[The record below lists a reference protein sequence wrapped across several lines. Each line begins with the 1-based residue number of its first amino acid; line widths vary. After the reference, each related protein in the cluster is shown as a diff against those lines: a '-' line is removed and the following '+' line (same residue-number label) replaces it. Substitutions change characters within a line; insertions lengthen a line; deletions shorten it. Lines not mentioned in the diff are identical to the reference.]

1 MQKLEITYQD
11 RLYGHYEKDLKKP
24 YFYLNKSFDIK
35 RLTIDGKDISYSYED
50 ECFIR
55 TFTLPKTGHLVLE
68 YEISLD
74 GSVKDYFPYVKEKT
88 DDPFFILR
96 QETLYYPMLY
106 EPYSEEFYDHVLNR
120 YEEDLFELSII
131 SSYPFSI
138 DIPKL
143 ENKYRGYWPNVLFGK
158 HQSASFDF
166 GKVIDFC
173 GAIENI
179 KKQSGLIININD
191 ALNKY
196 RYFPLLDLVIY
207 VIPEGYGSF
216 VKDDKTMI
224 ITKDSFLDPLY
235 LIHEIS
241 HLYWNP
247 ICDPLIQACR
257 FFDEGISQYLTLKI
271 ADELNIK
278 EATLI
283 KKDYLEAFKKHIKG
297 VKFSPIS
304 EYGNLGMGDLSYDV
318 GPLILLKIEE
328 SVGEKKMQEVIKR
341 MLNDREEMNFK
352 KFIGLFDGHQE
363 LLNTLF
369 FKVDYQ
375 EELIKS

>member
-11 RLYGHYEKDLKKP
+11 RLFGRYEKDLRKP
-24 YFYLNKSFDIK
+24 YFYLNKSFDII

-50 ECFIR
+50 EYFIR
-55 TFTLPKTGHLVLE
+55 TFTLPKIGHLVLE
-68 YEISLD
+68 YEIILD
-74 GSVKDYFPYVKEKT
+74 GSVKEYFPYVKEKT
-88 DDPFFILR
+88 KDPFFILR

-106 EPYSEEFYDHVLNR
+106 EPYSEEFYDHILNR
-120 YEEDLFELSII
+120 YEEDLFELSLI
-131 SSYPFSI
+131 SSYPYSVDLPGFQ
-138 DIPKL
+138 
-143 ENKYRGYWPNVLFGK
+143 NKYQGHWPNILFGK
-158 HQSASFDF
+158 HQSTSFSF

-173 GAIENI
+173 DITEAIN
-179 KKQSGLIININD
+179 KQSALIARISD

-196 RYFPLLDLVIY
+196 RYFPLSNLRIY
-207 VIPEGYGSF
+207 VIPKGYGSF

-241 HLYWNP
+241 HLHHNP
-247 ICDPLIQACR
+247 LCDPTIQACR

-278 EATLI
+278 KASLI
-283 KKDYLEAFKKHIKG
+283 KKDYLEAFKEHVKG
-297 VKFSPIS
+297 VKLVPIC
-304 EYGNLGMGDLSYDV
+304 EYGNLGMGDLSYDI

-328 SVGEKKMQEVIKR
+328 TVGEKTMLEVMKK
-341 MLNDREEMNFK
+341 MLNNREEMNFK

-363 LLNTLF
+363 LLNMLF
-369 FKVDYQ
+369 FKIDYQ
-375 EELIKS
+375 VELIKS